1 MNFILIAL
9 LLTAPLADDTDLV
22 KAAKKKPAK
31 GVITNDVVKKNAT
44 PSGKS
49 TATAAA
55 PPLMTKSS
63 AQIEAEQ
70 KLLRDAADVR
80 LGMAEQSVATLEREL
95 SLVELSYYAEN
106 DPDVRDRD
114 ITAKFAAT
122 KRKLATAKEELTAA
136 REEVAKLKL
145 KNVIVHE

>member
-1 MNFILIAL
+1 MKLLLIAL

-49 TATAAA
+49 TAKAAA
-55 PPLMTKSS
+55 PPLMVKSDE
-63 AQIEAEQ
+63 QIQAEQ

-80 LGMAEQSVATLEREL
+80 LRTAEESVATLEREMA
-95 SLVELSYYAEN
+95 LVEQSYYAEN

-122 KRKLATAKEELTAA
+122 KQKLAAAKAELAAA
-136 REEVAKLKL
+136 RDEVAKLKL